1 MTLTQISIL
10 AGLAL
15 FFAGG
20 WVFLNFLINEE
31 IENPDG
37 HARVTGHCGDTME
50 LQFKTEDG
58 RVTAASHLCNGCSI
72 STQCI
77 QSTALMLIDKSI
89 EEIQKIN
96 VTHIMD
102 EVGKLP
108 ESHEH
113 CALLA
118 ETTLHKAIEDYQQK
132 LKKSKAQRRYETLS

>member
-1 MTLTQISIL
+1 MTLTQILIL
-10 AGLAL
+10 SLLAA

-20 WVFLNFLINEE
+20 WVFLNALINQE

-37 HARVTGHCGDTME
+37 RARVTGHCGDTME
-50 LQFKTEDG
+50 LQFKTEGG
-58 RVTAASHLCNGCSI
+58 RVTEAHHQCNGCSI

-77 QSTALMLIDKSI
+77 QSTALLLLDKTV

-102 EVGKLP
+102 EVGQLP

-118 ETTLHKAIEDYQQK
+118 ETTLNKAIENYQQN